1 MDDSGVPL
9 FQDFRKPPCLL
20 GRKNCHTKLEVHLYT
35 GVCSLQGAASARDWT
50 IFPKKGTTHLI
61 LSKFPWEAIA
71 IMGKKIRVIR
81 FVFPSALQGQWKI
94 PNPLRSWR
102 WPSFCHQVTWRSSRI
117 PAGSQNLKS
126 TSLHRTC
133 TFFLNVFESS
143 HFGFQS
149 LLSPDLDHS
158 ATPHSSLGA

>member
-20 GRKNCHTKLEVHLYT
+20 GRKKLPYQARSAPIHRCLLAP
-35 GVCSLQGAASARDWT
+35 GCSLSKR
-50 IFPKKGTTHLI
+50 LNN
-61 LSKFPWEAIA
+61 LSEERNHTFDPFEVPLGSHSNH
-71 IMGKKIRVIR
+71 GKKIRVIR